1 MSTPAAPT
9 SRRWLWR
16 ALVLGAVAAGLWYVF
31 SVVLR
36 PVAVV
41 AAAKPGRAINA
52 VPGSVEVK
60 AEYLMELK
68 SEVGGRIVASVL
80 DPGRPVAKDEVLV
93 QLDTGDADL
102 EIERITNEVAAAR
115 RRQEVG
121 STLRAEVEN
130 KRDSLAEMERAVK
143 AGAKPLADFE
153 KEQRLYQ
160 QLVQR
165 MDLDEV
171 NLRLALENFEN
182 ALRAKQREKAKMTIV
197 APTDG
202 VISEVSLAARVG
214 DLIGRDNVIATLI
227 SSSRAVEAKISE
239 ENFAGLKLGQK
250 ASVRFLGY
258 GNKSFP
264 ATITKILPTANPET
278 QRYTVHL
285 AVDLEVDKLVPGL
298 TGEVTIVIGQREG
311 AAVIPRRAL
320 RGSEVFV
327 VTDGRIELRKV
338 ELGYVSNTDVEILS
352 GLALGD
358 LVIVE
363 ELDLYRPGSRV
374 RTKLLQ

>member
-1 MSTPAAPT
+1 MTAQTAVSSKWGWRVFMIAA
-9 SRRWLWR
+9 
-16 ALVLGAVAAGLWYVF
+16 VLGVFWYVYAI
-31 SVVLR
+31 VLR

-41 AAAKPGRAINA
+41 VAAKPGRAINA

-60 AEYLMELK
+60 AEYVMELK
-68 SEVGGRIVASVL
+68 SEVGGRIVHSIL
-80 DPGRPVAKDEVLV
+80 DPGLPVTKDQVLV

-102 EIERITNEVAAAR
+102 EIERIKNEIVAAR

-153 KEQRLYQ
+153 KEQRLYN

-165 MDLDEV
+165 MELEEV

-182 ALRAKQREKAKMTIV
+182 ALRAKEREKAKMTIV

-202 VISEVSLAARVG
+202 VISEVSLAAREG

-239 ENFAGLKLGQK
+239 ENFSGLKPGQH

-258 GNKSFP
+258 GSQLYSAK
-264 ATITKILPTANPET
+264 ITKILPTANPET
-278 QRYTVHL
+278 QRYTIHL
-285 AVDLEVDKLVPGL
+285 AVDIELEKLVPGL
-298 TGEVTIVIGQREG
+298 TGEVSIVLGQRD
-311 AAVIPRRAL
+311 AATIIPRRAL
-320 RGSEVFV
+320 RGKEVFV
-327 VTDGRIELRKV
+327 VTDGRV
-338 ELGYVSNTDVEILS
+338 EVREVVPGYVLSDAEIIE
-352 GLALGD
+352 GLKAD
-358 LVIVE
+358 ELVIVE
-363 ELDLYRPGSRV
+363 ELDRFRPGMRV
-374 RTKLLQ
+374 RTELLK